1 MVMPCTKFNDRFIK
15 NLARPYLLTLAEILS
30 HGTLTPEERGVI
42 FRMDGLHSRLMLD
55 YLCEISLV
63 EMHEADGNGHILHY
77 GINPVFYHPVSS
89 NLESLNILY

>member
-1 MVMPCTKFNDRFIK
+1 MVMPCAKFNDRFIK
-15 NLARPYLLTLAEILS
+15 NLAQPYLLTLAEILS
-30 HGTLTPEERGVI
+30 HGTLTPEEHGVI